1 MQINMTGFLNG
12 KNARQF
18 MDELWALLLSA
29 QESENG
35 IPEELIA
42 QKKEEILK
50 REEDAKLL
58 HDAGNNFRNG
68 SEDIDRSQSR
78 DNRNR
83 DHGRKSTNR
92 SVTPHKSNTNDAR
105 DKSIEQGR
113 KSRSPDQKGKGN
125 DRKKTSRERS
135 RSRDRNLSRSRDRKR
150 SRSPRNRGRS
160 SDRAAAQKKSPDRSK
175 RRRSSRSNSRRRSRN
190 RSPNRNRR
198 ASRSQSKS
206 PKNSRAAN
214 STDINSTKP
223 TKSEH
228 VEKSRR
234 ASSERNDKNSDGP
247 GLSKIQ
253 AKLLNM
259 AGDKPKARSTSRDTR
274 SDKSASRS
282 RSK

>member
-1 MQINMTGFLNG
+1 MTGFLNG

-29 QESENG
+29 QDSESG

-58 HDAGNNFRNG
+58 HAGDSFRNG
-68 SEDIDRSQSR
+68 SEDDRPQSR

-83 DHGRKSTNR
+83 DHGRKSNNR
-92 SVTPHKSNTNDAR
+92 SVSPHKSNANDTR
-105 DKSIEQGR
+105 DKSNDRGQ
-113 KSRSPDQKGKGN
+113 KSRSPDKAKGGE
-125 DRKKTSRERS
+125 RKKSSRERS
-135 RSRDRNLSRSRDRKR
+135 RSRERNVSRSRGKR
-150 SRSPRNRGRS
+150 SRSPRNRRS
-160 SDRAAAQKKSPDRSK
+160 PDRAAQKKSPDRSK
-175 RRRSSRSNSRRRSRN
+175 RRRSTSRSHSRNRRN
-190 RSPNRNRR
+190 RSPIRNRR
-198 ASRSQSKS
+198 TSRSQSKS
-206 PKNSRAAN
+206 PRNSRAAN
-214 STDINSTKP
+214 SPDRKAPKP
-223 TKSEH
+223 SKPEH
-228 VEKSRR
+228 VEKARR
-234 ASSERNDKNSDGP
+234 ASLEQNDKSLDGP